1 MEEHR
6 RDGRMNRAD
15 AADGRTASKL
25 IRPSSVYPRPTCTEG
40 FWTLRTPRRVQG

>member
-6 RDGRMNRAD
+6 RDGRGRMNRAD
-15 AADGRTASKL
+15 AADGRTDSL
-25 IRPSSVYPRPTCTEG
+25 EVDPSLSRATCAEG